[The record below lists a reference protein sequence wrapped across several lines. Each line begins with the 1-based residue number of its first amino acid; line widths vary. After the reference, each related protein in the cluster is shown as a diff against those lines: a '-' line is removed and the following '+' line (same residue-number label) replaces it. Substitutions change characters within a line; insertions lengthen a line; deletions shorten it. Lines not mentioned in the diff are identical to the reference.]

1 VREGL
6 APAGG
11 EGLRAA
17 PYELKGG
24 PEAAL

>member
-1 VREGL
+1 VREAL
-6 APAGG
+6 AAAGG
-11 EGLRAA
+11 EGLRAV